1 MQTSLK
7 WKNKSVL
14 AFALDD
20 DPVAK
25 MERVAQGKVLD
36 AMGKGWSGPPFD
48 PLELASLMG
57 IRVRPNAS
65 IPDARIDLT
74 GGKKV
79 IEFNPNKSVGRVNF
93 SIAHEIAHTFFED
106 WCKRPR
112 NRARES
118 GDGQNWQLEMLCNIG
133 AAEILMPL
141 GTFGHDQGGSVSI
154 VDVLELRRKFKVSA
168 EAVLIRIAKM
178 SKTPFL
184 AFAASRLSGEGGS
197 RYRID
202 YSRPSANWSEGK
214 PDGLILDHS
223 EALSQCVAIG
233 NTATAQERWE
243 GLGSKVEVQAVG
255 LPPYPGSAEMRCA
268 GFIRPFSDP
277 EISIEAQIEFRY
289 GDASVPVL
297 GNNIAIVHV
306 VNDKAR
312 KWGGSGFSRSLYRTF
327 PAAAEEYSAWTAAGD
342 EFRLGAIHA
351 YMNADN
357 QAVVSIV
364 AQRGYGPSAIPRIRY
379 SALHSA
385 LDATSGF
392 LLENGI
398 GTAQMPR
405 IGSGQAGGN
414 WKFIEGMVYEELV
427 LKGID
432 VKVFDLL
439 PR

>member
-1 MQTSLK
+1 MQTSLQ

-14 AFALDD
+14 AFAPDD

-36 AMGKGWSGPPFD
+36 AMGQGWSGPPFD
-48 PLELASLMG
+48 PLELANLMG
-57 IRVRPNAS
+57 IQVRPNAS
-65 IPDARIDLT
+65 VPDARIVLVGET
-74 GGKKV
+74 RV

-106 WCKRPR
+106 WHERPR

-118 GDGQNWQLEMLCNIG
+118 GAGQNWQLEMLCNIG

-154 VDVLELRRKFKVSA
+154 TEVLELRREFNVSA
-168 EAVLIRIAKM
+168 EAVLIRLAKM
-178 SKTPFL
+178 SKTPLL
-184 AFAASRLSGEGGS
+184 AFAASRLPGEGGP

-202 YSRPSANWSEGK
+202 YSRPSANWSEGR
-214 PDGLILDHS
+214 PDGLILGRSD
-223 EALSQCVAIG
+223 ALSQCVAIG

-243 GLGSKVEVQAVG
+243 GLGSEVEVQAVG
-255 LPPYPGSAEMRCA
+255 LPPYPGTAEMRYA
-268 GFIRPFSDP
+268 GFIRPSRDA
-277 EISIEAQIEFRY
+277 EISIKAHIEFRY
-289 GDASVPVL
+289 GDASVPVF
-297 GNNIAIVHV
+297 GNAVAIVHV

-312 KWGGSGFSRSLYRTF
+312 RWGGGGFSRSLYRTF
-327 PAAAEEYSAWTAAGD
+327 PEAAEDYTAWTAAGD
-342 EFRLGAIHA
+342 EFRLGAFHA
-351 YMNADN
+351 YLNSAN
-357 QAVVSIV
+357 QAVISIV
-364 AQRGYGPSAIPRIRY
+364 AQRGYGPSPAPRIRY

-385 LDATSGF
+385 LNAASGF

-398 GTAQMPR
+398 DTAQMPR

-414 WKFIEGMVYEELV
+414 WKFIEGMIYEELV

-432 VKVFDLL
+432 VKVFDFP

>member
-1 MQTSLK
+1 MHTSLQ

-14 AFALDD
+14 AFSPDD
-20 DPVAK
+20 DPIAK
-25 MERVAQGKVLD
+25 MEQVAQSKVLD
-36 AMGKGWSGPPFD
+36 AMGQGWSGPPFD

-57 IRVRPNAS
+57 IQVRPNAS
-65 IPDARIDLT
+65 IPDARIILV
-74 GGKKV
+74 GEKRV

-106 WCKRPR
+106 WHERPR
-112 NRARES
+112 NRAREG
-118 GDGQNWQLEMLCNIG
+118 GDNQNWQLEMLCNIG

-141 GTFGHDQGGSVSI
+141 GTFGHDLGGSLSI
-154 VDVLELRRKFKVSA
+154 TKVLELRQEFNVSA
-168 EAVLIRIAKM
+168 EVVLIRLAKI
-178 SKTPFL
+178 SKTPLL
-184 AFAASRLSGEGGS
+184 AFAASRLLSESGP

-214 PDGLILDHS
+214 LDGLILGRS

-233 NTATAQERWE
+233 NTATSQERWE
-243 GLGSKVEVQAVG
+243 GLGSAVEVQAVG
-255 LPPYPGSAEMRCA
+255 LPPYPGSAEMRYA
-268 GFIRPFSDP
+268 GFIQLSNDT
-277 EISIEAQIEFRY
+277 ESVIEAQIEFRY
-289 GDASVPVL
+289 GDASVPVFEKD
-297 GNNIAIVHV
+297 IAIVHV

-312 KWGGSGFSRSLYRTF
+312 RWGGRGFSKSLYQTF
-327 PAAAEEYSAWTAAGD
+327 PEAAKEYSTWTAVSD
-342 EFRLGAIHA
+342 EFRLGEFHA
-351 YMNADN
+351 FVNSAN

-364 AQRGYGPSAIPRIRY
+364 AQHGYGPSRTPRIRY

-398 GTAQMPR
+398 DTAQMPR
-405 IGSGQAGGN
+405 IGSGLAGGK
-414 WKFIEGMVYEELV
+414 WSIIEGMIYEELV

-432 VKVFDLL
+432 VKVIDLP